1 VNFIR
6 DAIAGT
12 LIRGHEI
19 ENSSAGAAMTEIASQ
34 AARGTSAF
42 MVQAAISGS
51 MRIVTM
57 MVLTRLLIPAEMGQI
72 AVLGIIFGYM
82 QFLGAL
88 GLNHASPLIIP
99 KAENE
104 GQQGRIK
111 GFVRKSVG
119 YILAFSG
126 LLALIVLFSVPSVL
140 GTSIVSSELVYL
152 VLIIV
157 PFSALEVFLDSVLLA
172 RYRVRS
178 LVGGR
183 IVFDIVRLIVSV
195 QLVLMGVGVAGV
207 VVGWLASE
215 LVAVIIYGVYATKGI
230 PDSST
235 SMKMAPV
242 LAFAL
247 PSLVFQAIDV
257 TIQSID
263 RVILLHLTDLS
274 SLGVYDVL
282 LGALFLMSFVALA
295 VSTSLYPIL
304 TNIRLGLAGDEDGGQ
319 EMGRVVAA
327 LLRYVMILLLPIS
340 IIVSLN
346 SGPVLDMLFG
356 STYANFPNASLSFS
370 ILIVSYALWGA
381 TYTLHSV
388 LRSMGEARF
397 FVAVGL
403 AVIVFEVLGCWYL
416 TQWLG
421 LLGSALIR
429 SVYILLLFLTALG
442 RTRQKGV
449 SGLSSVAVSVLRIVV
464 VSLVAGMLVAFFA
477 PTDAIGLLFWLALA
491 FLLFIVMLFAVR
503 EVNELD
509 FRLLKSL
516 APELMHGPIDWLRRL
531 YFKSSAAPS
540 PEI

>member
-1 VNFIR
+1 MSS
-6 DAIAGT
+6 
-12 LIRGHEI
+12 LILDYEI
-19 ENSSAGAAMTEIASQ
+19 GNSPECAAMTEIASQ

-42 MVQAAISGS
+42 IVQAAISGS
-51 MRIVTM
+51 MRIITM

-88 GLNHASPLIIP
+88 GLNHASPLVIP
-99 KAENE
+99 ESESA

-126 LLALIVLFSVPSVL
+126 LLALIVLFSVPLVL
-140 GTSIVSSELVYL
+140 GTSIVSSELVLL

-183 IVFDIVRLIVSV
+183 IVFDIMRLAVSV

-207 VVGWLASE
+207 VIGWLASE

-295 VSTSLYPIL
+295 ISTSLYPVL
-304 TNIRLGLAGDEDGGQ
+304 TNVRLGLAGIEDGSQ

-346 SGPVLDMLFG
+346 SGPILDLLFG
-356 STYANFPNASLSFS
+356 SAYASFPDASLSFS

-381 TYTLHSV
+381 TYALHSV

-397 FVAVGL
+397 FVVVGL
-403 AVIVFEVLGCWYL
+403 AVIAFEILGCWYL

-449 SGLSSVAVSVLRIVV
+449 SGLSSVLVSVLKIVV
-464 VSLVAGMLVAFFA
+464 ISLISGMLVAFIA
-477 PTDAIGLLFWLALA
+477 PTDAFGLLFWLALA
-491 FLLFIVMLFAVR
+491 FLLFVVMLFAVR

-509 FRLLKSL
+509 FRLSKTS
-516 APELMHGPIDWLRRL
+516 DC
-531 YFKSSAAPS
+531 
-540 PEI
+540 

>member
-1 VNFIR
+1 
-6 DAIAGT
+6 
-12 LIRGHEI
+12 
-19 ENSSAGAAMTEIASQ
+19 MTEIASK

-51 MRIVTM
+51 MRIITM

-72 AVLGIIFGYM
+72 AILGIIFGYM

-88 GLNHASPLIIP
+88 GLNHASPLVIP
-99 KAENE
+99 EAESE

-111 GFVRKSVG
+111 GFVSKSIG
-119 YILAFSG
+119 FILVFSAF
-126 LLALIVLFSVPSVL
+126 LFIIVLFSAPLVL
-140 GTSIVSSELVYL
+140 GTSIVSSELIML

-172 RYRVRS
+172 RYRVRT
-178 LVGGR
+178 LAVGR
-183 IVFDIVRLIVSV
+183 IAFDIVRLVVSIL
-195 QLVLMGVGVAGV
+195 LVLVGVGVAGV
-207 VVGWLASE
+207 VIGWLASE
-215 LVAVIIYGVYATKGI
+215 LVAVMIYGAHVTKGI
-230 PDSST
+230 HDSST
-235 SMKMAPV
+235 SIKMAPI

-247 PSLVFQAIDV
+247 PSLVFQAVDV

-263 RVILLHLTDLS
+263 RIILLHLTDLS

-282 LGALFLMSFVALA
+282 LGALFLMSFVALS

-304 TNIRLGLAGDEDGGQ
+304 TNIRLGFAGVEDGSQ
-319 EMGRVVAA
+319 ELGRVVAS
-327 LLRYVMILLLPIS
+327 LLRYIMILLLPIS

-346 SGPVLDMLFG
+346 AGPILDLLFG
-356 STYANFPNASLSFS
+356 STYASFPNASLSFS

-381 TYTLHSV
+381 TYALHSV

-397 FVAVGL
+397 FVVVGL
-403 AVIVFEVLGCWYL
+403 AVIAFEILGCWYL
-416 TQWLG
+416 TLWLG

-429 SVYILLLFLTALG
+429 SAYILLLFLTALG
-442 RTRQKGV
+442 RIRQKGV
-449 SGLSSVAVSVLRIVV
+449 SGLSSLAMPLLKIVV
-464 VSLVAGMLVAFFA
+464 VSLVAGLIVAVIA
-477 PTDAIGLLFWLALA
+477 PTDALGLLFWLALA

-516 APELMHGPIDWLRRL
+516 APKSMHGVIDRINRL
-531 YFKSSAAPS
+531 YFRSSTAS
-540 PEI
+540 GPEV

>member
-1 VNFIR
+1 
-6 DAIAGT
+6 
-12 LIRGHEI
+12 
-19 ENSSAGAAMTEIASQ
+19 
-34 AARGTSAF
+34 
-42 MVQAAISGS
+42 MVQAAISGF
-51 MRIVTM
+51 MRIITM
-57 MVLTRLLIPAEMGQI
+57 MMLTRLLIPAEMGQI
-72 AVLGIIFGYM
+72 AILGIIFGYM

-88 GLNHASPLIIP
+88 GLNHASPLVIP
-99 KAENE
+99 EAESA

-111 GFVRKSVG
+111 GFVSKSIG
-119 YILAFSG
+119 FILVFSAF
-126 LLALIVLFSVPSVL
+126 LFVVILFSVPLVL
-140 GTSIVSSELVYL
+140 GSSIVSFELVML
-152 VLIIV
+152 VLIII

-172 RYRVRS
+172 RYHVRA
-178 LVGGR
+178 LATGR
-183 IVFDIVRLIVSV
+183 IVFDIVRLVVSV
-195 QLVLMGVGVAGV
+195 LLVSVGVGITGV
-207 VVGWLASE
+207 VIGWLASE
-215 LVAVIIYGVYATKGI
+215 LVAVMIYGAYVTKGI
-230 PDSST
+230 HESST
-235 SMKMAPV
+235 SIKMAPV

-247 PSLVFQAIDV
+247 PSLVFQAVDV

-304 TNIRLGLAGDEDGGQ
+304 TKIRLGLAGDEDDGQ
-319 EMGRVVAA
+319 KMGRVVAA

-356 STYANFPNASLSFS
+356 SAYASFPNASLSFS

-381 TYTLHSV
+381 TYALHSV

-397 FVAVGL
+397 FIVVGL
-403 AVIVFEVLGCWYL
+403 AVIVFEILGCWYL

-429 SVYILLLFLTALG
+429 SGYILLLFLTALG

-449 SGLSSVAVSVLRIVV
+449 SGLSSLFVSILRIAA
-464 VSLVAGMLVAFFA
+464 VSLVAGMLVAFIA
-477 PTDAIGLLFWLALA
+477 PADALGLLFWLAMA
-491 FLLFIVMLFAVR
+491 FFFFIVMLFAVG
-503 EVNELD
+503 EVKELD

-516 APELMHGPIDWLRRL
+516 APKSMHGVIDRVSRL
-531 YFKSSAAPS
+531 YLRNLDAPG
-540 PEI
+540 PEV

>member
-1 VNFIR
+1 ML
-6 DAIAGT
+6 DY
-12 LIRGHEI
+12 EI
-19 ENSSAGAAMTEIASQ
+19 ENSSECTAMTEIASQ

-51 MRIVTM
+51 MRMITM

-99 KAENE
+99 EAESE

-119 YILAFSG
+119 YILVFSG
-126 LLALIVLFSVPSVL
+126 LLSLIVLFSAPLVL
-140 GTSIVSSELVYL
+140 GTSIVSSELVLL

-178 LVGGR
+178 LAAGR
-183 IVFDIVRLIVSV
+183 IVFDIVRLSVSV
-195 QLVLMGVGVAGV
+195 QLVMMGVGVAGV
-207 VVGWLASE
+207 VIGWLASE
-215 LVAVIIYGVYATKGI
+215 LVAVIIYGAYATKGI

-235 SMKMAPV
+235 AMKMAPV

-295 VSTSLYPIL
+295 VSTSLYPVL

-319 EMGRVVAA
+319 EMGRIVAA

-346 SGPVLDMLFG
+346 SGPILDMLFG
-356 STYANFPNASLSFS
+356 SAYASFPNASLSFS

-381 TYTLHSV
+381 TYALHSV

-403 AVIVFEVLGCWYL
+403 AVIVFEILGCWYL

-449 SGLSSVAVSVLRIVV
+449 SGLSSVAVSVLKIVV
-464 VSLVAGMLVAFFA
+464 ISSISGMLVAFIA
-477 PTDAIGLLFWLALA
+477 PTDAFGLLFRLVLA
-491 FLLFIVMLFAVR
+491 FLLFSVMLFAVR
-503 EVNELD
+503 EINELD

-516 APELMHGPIDWLRRL
+516 APKSMHGVIDGVSRL
-531 YFKSSAAPS
+531 YFRSSADPG
-540 PEI
+540 PEV

>member
-1 VNFIR
+1 
-6 DAIAGT
+6 
-12 LIRGHEI
+12 
-19 ENSSAGAAMTEIASQ
+19 
-34 AARGTSAF
+34 

-72 AVLGIIFGYM
+72 AILGIIFGYM

-88 GLNHASPLIIP
+88 GLNHASPLVIP
-99 KAENE
+99 EAESE

-111 GFVRKSVG
+111 GFVSKSIG
-119 YILAFSG
+119 FILLFSAF
-126 LLALIVLFSVPSVL
+126 LFVIVLFSAPLVL
-140 GTSIVSSELVYL
+140 GSSIVSSELVML

-172 RYRVRS
+172 RYHVRA
-178 LVGGR
+178 LATGR
-183 IVFDIVRLIVSV
+183 IVFDIVRLVVSV
-195 QLVLMGVGVAGV
+195 LLVSVGVGVTGV
-207 VVGWLASE
+207 VIGWLASE
-215 LVAVIIYGVYATKGI
+215 LVAVMIYGAYVTKGI
-230 PDSST
+230 HDSST
-235 SMKMAPV
+235 SIKMAPV

-247 PSLVFQAIDV
+247 PSLVFQAVDV
-257 TIQSID
+257 TIIQSID

-304 TNIRLGLAGDEDGGQ
+304 TKIRLGLAGDEDDGQ
-319 EMGRVVAA
+319 KMGRVVAA

-356 STYANFPNASLSFS
+356 SAYASFPNASLSFS

-381 TYTLHSV
+381 TYALHSV

-397 FVAVGL
+397 FIVVGL
-403 AVIVFEVLGCWYL
+403 AVIVFEILGCWYL

-429 SVYILLLFLTALG
+429 SGYILLLFLTALG

-449 SGLSSVAVSVLRIVV
+449 SGLSSLFVSILRIAA
-464 VSLVAGMLVAFFA
+464 VSLVAGMLVAFIA
-477 PTDAIGLLFWLALA
+477 PADALGLLFWLAMA
-491 FLLFIVMLFAVR
+491 FFFFIVMLFAVG

-516 APELMHGPIDWLRRL
+516 APKSMHGVIDRVSRL
-531 YFKSSAAPS
+531 YLRNLTDPG

>member
-1 VNFIR
+1 
-6 DAIAGT
+6 
-12 LIRGHEI
+12 
-19 ENSSAGAAMTEIASQ
+19 MTELASK
-34 AARGTSAF
+34 AARGTSTF

-51 MRIVTM
+51 MRIITM

-119 YILAFSG
+119 YILVFSG
-126 LLALIVLFSVPSVL
+126 FLSLIVLFSVPLVL
-140 GTSIVSSELVYL
+140 GNSIVSSELVML

-178 LVGGR
+178 LAAGR
-183 IVFDIVRLIVSV
+183 IVFDIVRLVVSV

-207 VVGWLASE
+207 VIGWLASE
-215 LVAVIIYGVYATKGI
+215 LVAVMIYGAHVTKGI
-230 PDSST
+230 HDSST
-235 SMKMAPV
+235 SIKMAPV

-263 RVILLHLTDLS
+263 RIILLHLTDLS

-304 TNIRLGLAGDEDGGQ
+304 TKIRLGLAGDEDDGQ
-319 EMGRVVAA
+319 KMGRVVAA

-356 STYANFPNASLSFS
+356 SAYASFPNASLSFS

-381 TYTLHSV
+381 TYALHSV

-397 FVAVGL
+397 FIVVGL
-403 AVIVFEVLGCWYL
+403 AVIAFEILGCWYL

-429 SVYILLLFLTALG
+429 SGYILLLFLTALG

-449 SGLSSVAVSVLRIVV
+449 SGLSSLFVSVLRIVA
-464 VSLVAGMLVAFFA
+464 VSLVAGMLVAFIA
-477 PTDAIGLLFWLALA
+477 PTDALALLFWLAMA
-491 FLLFIVMLFAVR
+491 FFFFIVMLFAVG
-503 EVNELD
+503 EVKELD
-509 FRLLKSL
+509 FRLLKSF
-516 APELMHGPIDWLRRL
+516 ATKSMHGVIDRVSRIYIRNL
-531 YFKSSAAPS
+531 ADPG

>member
-1 VNFIR
+1 
-6 DAIAGT
+6 
-12 LIRGHEI
+12 L
-19 ENSSAGAAMTEIASQ
+19 
-34 AARGTSAF
+34 
-42 MVQAAISGS
+42 
-51 MRIVTM
+51 
-57 MVLTRLLIPAEMGQI
+57 
-72 AVLGIIFGYM
+72 
-82 QFLGAL
+82 
-88 GLNHASPLIIP
+88 
-99 KAENE
+99 
-104 GQQGRIK
+104 
-111 GFVRKSVG
+111 
-119 YILAFSG
+119 
-126 LLALIVLFSVPSVL
+126 VL

-152 VLIIV
+152 VLIIA

-178 LVGGR
+178 LAACR
-183 IVFDIVRLIVSV
+183 IVFDIVRLSVSV

-207 VVGWLASE
+207 VIGWLASE
-215 LVAVIIYGVYATKGI
+215 IVAVIIYGVYVTNGI

-235 SMKMAPV
+235 PMKMAPV

-263 RVILLHLTDLS
+263 RIILLHLTDLS

-304 TNIRLGLAGDEDGGQ
+304 TNIRLGLARDEDGGQ

-340 IIVSLN
+340 IIVALN
-346 SGPVLDMLFG
+346 SGPILELLFG

-381 TYTLHSV
+381 TYALHSV

-397 FVAVGL
+397 FVIVGL
-403 AVIVFEVLGCWYL
+403 AVIAFEILGCWYL

-442 RTRQKGV
+442 RIRQKGV
-449 SGLSSVAVSVLRIVV
+449 SGLSSVAVSVLKIVV
-464 VSLVAGMLVAFFA
+464 IASISGMLVAFIA
-477 PTDAIGLLFWLALA
+477 PTDAFGLLFWLALA
-491 FLLFIVMLFAVR
+491 FFLFIVMLFVVR
-503 EVNELD
+503 EINELD

-516 APELMHGPIDWLRRL
+516 APRSMHRPIDWLRRL
-531 YFKSSAAPS
+531 YFRRSTDPG
-540 PEI
+540 PEV

>member
-1 VNFIR
+1 MNFKR
-6 DAIAGT
+6 HAIADSRT
-12 LIRGHEI
+12 RGNEI
-19 ENSSAGAAMTEIASQ
+19 ENLSVCAAMTEIASQ

-51 MRIVTM
+51 MRMITM

-72 AVLGIIFGYM
+72 AVLGIIFGFM

-104 GQQGRIK
+104 GQGGRIK

-126 LLALIVLFSVPSVL
+126 LLALIVLFSVPFVL

-152 VLIIV
+152 VLIIA

-178 LVGGR
+178 LVVGR
-183 IVFDIVRLIVSV
+183 IVFDIIRLAVSV
-195 QLVLMGVGVAGV
+195 QLVLMGIGVAGV
-207 VVGWLASE
+207 VIGWLASE
-215 LVAVIIYGVYATKGI
+215 IVAVIVYGVYATKGI
-230 PDSST
+230 SDSSI
-235 SMKMAPV
+235 SVKMAPV

-304 TNIRLGLAGDEDGGQ
+304 TKIRLSLARGEDDGQ

-327 LLRYVMILLLPIS
+327 LLRYVMILLLPVS

-356 STYANFPNASLSFS
+356 SAYASFPNASLSFS

-381 TYTLHSV
+381 TYALHSV

-397 FVAVGL
+397 FVVVGL
-403 AVIVFEVLGCWYL
+403 AVIVFEILGCWYL

-442 RTRQKGV
+442 RTRQRGV
-449 SGLSSVAVSVLRIVV
+449 SGLSSVAVSVLKIAVI
-464 VSLVAGMLVAFFA
+464 SLISGMLVAFVA
-477 PTDAIGLLFWLALA
+477 PTDAFGLLFWLALA

-509 FRLLKSL
+509 FRLLNAL
-516 APELMHGPIDWLRRL
+516 APKSMHGLIDWLRRL
-531 YFKSSAAPS
+531 YFRRLTDPG
-540 PEI
+540 PEV